1 MPRTMFGNL
10 RLAGQTVFVVVLLV
24 ALRAVL
30 WEIGVEG
37 LSPTVVSAGII
48 TSGIFVVGLLVA
60 GTLADYKE
68 AERAPTD
75 LAAGL
80 HTILREC
87 EAVHAAWGK
96 PELPPLRRRLVG
108 VVTTLRADIDA
119 GDSRA
124 CQAAIEE
131 VSETFLE
138 LDDTD
143 VPANTIAR
151 LRTEQAGLRSALFR
165 IYHLQR
171 EEFLP
176 SAWAIIVASVAFIL
190 ALLMFTNFN
199 GFAESL
205 AALGFLSFFFISLLR
220 LLSTISTPFTVGA
233 EWTEDDISLFLL
245 HEFVVQVQAAEEGEM
260 VVSDIESHSE
270 GVEEKLVE
278 VESREDDP
286 ATSAESATTEL
297 SGEK

>member
-1 MPRTMFGNL
+1 MARTIFGNL
-10 RLAGQTVFVVVLLV
+10 RLAGQTAVVVAILV

-30 WEIGVEG
+30 WEFGVEG
-37 LSPTVVSAGII
+37 MSPTAVSAGII

-60 GTLADYKE
+60 GTLADYKD

-80 HTILREC
+80 YTILREC
-87 EAVHAAWGK
+87 EAIHAAWGK
-96 PELPPLRRRLVG
+96 PELPSLRRRLMA

-119 GDSRA
+119 GDSRT

-131 VSETFLE
+131 VSETFLD

-143 VPANTIAR
+143 VPATAIAR
-151 LRTEQAGLRSALFR
+151 LRLEQAGLRKAQLR

-176 SAWAIIVASVAFIL
+176 SAWAIIVAIIVFIL
-190 ALLMFTNFN
+190 TLLMFTNFD

-205 AALGFLSFFFISLLR
+205 ATVGFLSFFFLSLLR
-220 LLSTISTPFTVGA
+220 LLSSIGTPFKVGVG
-233 EWTEDDISLFLL
+233 WTEDDVSLFLL
-245 HEFVVQVQAAEEGEM
+245 HEFVLQVQTAEEGEM
-260 VVSDIESHSE
+260 VVGDIESHTE
-270 GVEEKLVE
+270 DMEEKLVE
-278 VESREDDP
+278 VESGEDDP
-286 ATSAESATTEL
+286 VKSAERATTEL
-297 SGEK
+297 ADQK